1 MNIEHKDIDKFIP
14 YGEMLRGYAN
24 QNIISNAEIHRILK
38 ERGIFTLNQEKEY
51 TVPILQTL
59 LLSPREFEE
68 VRNSFSKKEDNE
80 KAFSREI
87 NWATNE
93 TILNTLENLTGDL
106 ELKTVLAGLGKEL
119 L

>member
-1 MNIEHKDIDKFIP
+1 MNVEHKDIDKFIP

-59 LLSPREFEE
+59 LLSPKEFEE

-87 NWATNE
+87 NWAITNNN
-93 TILNTLENLTGDL
+93 IN
-106 ELKTVLAGLGKEL
+106 AGKLPTRDCNGV
-119 L
+119 